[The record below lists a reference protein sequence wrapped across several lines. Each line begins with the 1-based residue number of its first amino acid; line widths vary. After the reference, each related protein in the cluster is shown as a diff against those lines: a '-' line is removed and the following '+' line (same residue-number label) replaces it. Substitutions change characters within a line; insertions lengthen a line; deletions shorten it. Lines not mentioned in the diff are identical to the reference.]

1 MVFAYI
7 NYYDYFQLCIIIISF
22 YFEGLGFEQF
32 DYVQKLGEERE
43 RVRVAM
49 ARKAVQLAVSLSGNL
64 QRPRG
69 VLGR

>member
-32 DYVQKLGEERE
+32 DYVQKLGEER
-43 RVRVAM
+43 VRVAM